1 MAVRE
6 MKMIP
11 DEVGVVGLALLGLR
25 IGVEV
30 GDGNSVSVKLPQRNV
45 FLFQWAVCGMFALV
59 SAHNSHLLISAE
71 IRQQAFLV
79 DEILAT
85 DTLTCSERFDL
96 ALCYQH
102 TDRMLGDTF
111 DQRGTLL
118 DSQHSDR
125 LCRSFDR
132 L

>member
-45 FLFQWAVCGMFALV
+45 FLFQWDVCGMFALV
-59 SAHNSHLLISAE
+59 SAHNSPPHF
-71 IRQQAFLV
+71 R
-79 DEILAT
+79 
-85 DTLTCSERFDL
+85 
-96 ALCYQH
+96 
-102 TDRMLGDTF
+102 
-111 DQRGTLL
+111 
-118 DSQHSDR
+118 
-125 LCRSFDR
+125 
-132 L
+132 

>member
-59 SAHNSHLLISAE
+59 S
-71 IRQQAFLV
+71 RP
-79 DEILAT
+79 
-85 DTLTCSERFDL
+85 
-96 ALCYQH
+96 
-102 TDRMLGDTF
+102 
-111 DQRGTLL
+111 
-118 DSQHSDR
+118 
-125 LCRSFDR
+125 
-132 L
+132 

>member
-45 FLFQWAVCGMFALV
+45 FLFQWAVCGM
-59 SAHNSHLLISAE
+59 LI
-71 IRQQAFLV
+71 
-79 DEILAT
+79 
-85 DTLTCSERFDL
+85 LTF
-96 ALCYQH
+96 
-102 TDRMLGDTF
+102 
-111 DQRGTLL
+111 
-118 DSQHSDR
+118 
-125 LCRSFDR
+125 
-132 L
+132 

>member
-45 FLFQWAVCGMFALV
+45 FLFQEAICDLFTCI
-59 SAHNSHLLISAE
+59 SAHDYYL
-71 IRQQAFLV
+71 RV
-79 DEILAT
+79 M
-85 DTLTCSERFDL
+85 R
-96 ALCYQH
+96 
-102 TDRMLGDTF
+102 
-111 DQRGTLL
+111 
-118 DSQHSDR
+118 
-125 LCRSFDR
+125 
-132 L
+132 

>member
-79 DEILAT
+79 DEIFAT
-85 DTLTCSERFDL
+85 DTFACAKCLDFS
-96 ALCYQH
+96 LCYQH
-102 TDRMLGDTF
+102 TDRVFGNALY
-111 DQRGTLL
+111 QLSTLL

>member
-11 DEVGVVGLALLGLR
+11 DEVGAVGLALLDLC
-25 IGVEV
+25 IDIEF
-30 GDGNSVSVKLPQRNV
+30 GDGHCVGVHSPQRNV
-45 FLFQWAVCGMFALV
+45 FLFQGAVCGLLTIV
-59 SAHNSHLLISAE
+59 SSHSSHLLISAE
-71 IRQQAFLV
+71 IGQQAFLV
-79 DEILAT
+79 DEIFTT
-85 DTLTCSERFDL
+85 DALTCAKCFDL

-102 TDRMLGDTF
+102 TDRVLGDTF
-111 DQRGTLL
+111 DQLGTLL
-118 DSQHSDR
+118 DSQHLDR